1 LILGVVTADGREA
14 IIEVSVRG
22 PAARERIVTAVID
35 TGFDGWLT
43 LPSAL
48 AADLG
53 LVRVGWQ
60 RAVLADGNEVQLD
73 VFEATVVWGWGART
87 CARGYCRRWSAG
99 WDDVTERLRAE
110 RPGHRG
116 WQRAHHGYPERAGMS
131 AKTSSNSR
139 SRKVAACEH

>member
-60 RAVLADGNEVQLD
+60 RAVLADGNEGGPLVGMTLLRGCELNVQ
-73 VFEATVVWGWGART
+73 VIEGGSVRITAI
-87 CARGYCRRWSAG
+87 
-99 WDDVTERLRAE
+99 
-110 RPGHRG
+110 
-116 WQRAHHGYPERAGMS
+116 
-131 AKTSSNSR
+131 R
-139 SRKVAACEH
+139 SVPA

>member
-73 VFEATVVWGWGART
+73 VFEATVVWDGALVPVLAAT
-87 CARGYCRRWSAG
+87 AEGGPLVGMTLLRGCELNVQVIEGGSVRITAI
-99 WDDVTERLRAE
+99 
-110 RPGHRG
+110 
-116 WQRAHHGYPERAGMS
+116 
-131 AKTSSNSR
+131 R
-139 SRKVAACEH
+139 SVPA